1 LYLEADTGFG
11 QVHTQDMH
19 QAADLIEQG
28 SWLPQEVLRAEL
40 PGRFGFVKKPGTL

>member
-1 LYLEADTGFG
+1 
-11 QVHTQDMH
+11 MH